1 MSEYLLI
8 KLSQVISFSADKLI
22 KLVHSLKTGVENK
35 REKKMSNI
43 LDGINQR
50 TQLVGKNRL
59 ELLMFRLE
67 DGELYGI
74 NVFKVREVIR
84 CPSLTTVHSAHS
96 VVRGVAT
103 IRNCTLSV
111 IDLGLAIQGPA
122 IDQENESYVIIT
134 EFNRSIQGFMVS
146 SVEHIVN
153 LKWEDIRLP
162 PAGTD
167 TDSYINAV
175 TSVDGK
181 LIQLVD
187 VEHVLTEVVGA
198 PEMVSSDI
206 TESVCIE
213 KNQVRHVL
221 VVDDSKVARNQISK
235 ALEQIGVEC
244 TTFNDGALAL
254 AQLKSWAREDIPVS
268 NRIAM
273 VISDIEMPEMDG
285 YTLTSEIRRDPS
297 LKDLYVLLHSSL
309 SGIFNETMVK
319 KVGANRFIP
328 KFSADELVKEI
339 LPIIQKS
346 TLSGSEAA

>member
-1 MSEYLLI
+1 M
-8 KLSQVISFSADKLI
+8 
-22 KLVHSLKTGVENK
+22 G
-35 REKKMSNI
+35 NI
-43 LDGINQR
+43 LDDINQR

-59 ELLMFRLE
+59 ELLMFRLD

-84 CPSLTTVHSAHS
+84 CPDLTMMHSAHS
-96 VVRGVAT
+96 VIRGVANV
-103 IRNCTLSV
+103 RKRTLSV
-111 IDLGLAIQGPA
+111 IDLGLAIKAPA
-122 IDQENESYVIIT
+122 IENEKESYVIIT

-162 PAGTD
+162 PAGTN

-175 TSVDGK
+175 TNVDG
-181 LIQLVD
+181 QLVQLID

-198 PEMVSSDI
+198 PETVSSTI
-206 TESVCIE
+206 TESVNIE
-213 KNQVRHVL
+213 EGQIRQVL
-221 VVDDSKVARNQISK
+221 VVDDSRVARNQICK
-235 ALEQIGVEC
+235 ALEQVGVEC
-244 TTFNDGALAL
+244 TTLNDGAQAL
-254 AQLKSWAREDIPVS
+254 RQLKTWVQSDVPIS
-268 NRIAM
+268 SRIAM

-285 YTLTSEIRRDPS
+285 YTLTSEIRRDPR

-309 SGIFNETMVK
+309 SGVFNETMVK

-339 LPIIQKS
+339 LPIVQKTNDETS
-346 TLSGSEAA
+346 RAA

>member
-1 MSEYLLI
+1 M
-8 KLSQVISFSADKLI
+8 D
-22 KLVHSLKTGVENK
+22 
-35 REKKMSNI
+35 NI

-84 CPSLTTVHSAHS
+84 CPKLTTVHSAHA
-96 VVRGVAT
+96 VVRGVAN
-103 IRNCTLSV
+103 IRNRTLSV

-122 IDQENESYVIIT
+122 IEQENESYVIIT

-167 TDSYINAV
+167 VDSYINAV
-175 TSVDGK
+175 TSVDNK
-181 LIQLVD
+181 LVQLID
-187 VEHVLTEVVGA
+187 VEHVLTEVVGV
-198 PEMVSSDI
+198 PDMVSSDI
-206 TESVCIE
+206 TESVQIE
-213 KNQVRHVL
+213 QHQVRHVL

-235 ALEQIGVEC
+235 ALEQVGVKC
-244 TTFNDGALAL
+244 TTFNDGAMAL
-254 AQLKSWAREDIPVS
+254 TQLKAWSRDEIPIS
-268 NRIAM
+268 SRIALI
-273 VISDIEMPEMDG
+273 ISDIEMPEMDG
-285 YTLTSEIRRDPS
+285 YTLTSEIRRDPD

-309 SGIFNETMVK
+309 SGVFNETMVK

-339 LPIIQKS
+339 LPIIEKS
-346 TLSGSEAA
+346 NDPTLQAA

>member
-1 MSEYLLI
+1 MRLI
-8 KLSQVISFSADKLI
+8 AEPF
-22 KLVHSLKTGVENK
+22 NY
-35 REKKMSNI
+35 KMSIHDLIRDSLNQLISWQRAGEKMDNI

-84 CPSLTTVHSAHS
+84 CPKLTTVHSAHA
-96 VVRGVAT
+96 VVRGVAN
-103 IRNCTLSV
+103 IRNRTLSV

-122 IDQENESYVIIT
+122 IEQENESYVIIT

-167 TDSYINAV
+167 VDSYINAV
-175 TSVDGK
+175 TSVDNK
-181 LIQLVD
+181 LVQLID
-187 VEHVLTEVVGA
+187 VEHVLTEVVGV
-198 PEMVSSDI
+198 PDMVSSDI
-206 TESVCIE
+206 TESVQIE
-213 KNQVRHVL
+213 QHQVRHVL

-235 ALEQIGVEC
+235 ALEQVGVKC
-244 TTFNDGALAL
+244 TTFNDGAMAL
-254 AQLKSWAREDIPVS
+254 TQLKAWSRDEIPIS
-268 NRIAM
+268 SRIALI
-273 VISDIEMPEMDG
+273 ISDIEMPEMDG
-285 YTLTSEIRRDPS
+285 YTLTSEIRRDPD

-309 SGIFNETMVK
+309 SGVFNETMVK

-339 LPIIQKS
+339 LPIIEKS
-346 TLSGSEAA
+346 NDPTLQAA